1 MKTQRK
7 MNNLTST
14 ELYDTKNI
22 VIGPER
28 QEKYIHLPFNKKDK
42 YFTNPSDLIK
52 FIQDVEKVIRTSK
65 EYSNYIKYLKN
76 DVGLHNCSLFR
87 DIDDSKAPIEM
98 HHGPI
103 FTLYDIVE
111 IQVAYLYKHKMPINS
126 YRLAHNILKD
136 HWNNIIQV
144 VMLCK
149 TAHTAVHNLNGLKDK
164 KRYFLSADAAWG
176 DINKFI
182 EKYHE
187 AFSITHYNKLKDYVK
202 NYNLYKRD
210 SSDIKPELFTNKIT
224 EWVHE
229 FKNKNRD
236 AA

>member
-1 MKTQRK
+1 MEKQRK

-14 ELYDTKNI
+14 ELSDTRNI

-28 QEKYIHLPFNKKDK
+28 QEKFIHLPFNKKDK
-42 YFTNPSDLIK
+42 YFSNPTDLIK

-65 EYSNYIKYLKN
+65 EYTNYIRYLKEE
-76 DVGLHNCSLFR
+76 VGLHSCSLFR
-87 DIDDSKAPIEM
+87 EIDDSKAPIEM

-111 IQVAYLYKHKMPINS
+111 IQIAHLYRNGDAINS

-144 VMLCK
+144 IMLCK
-149 TAHTAVHNLNGLKDK
+149 TAHTAIHNLNGIKDK
-164 KRYFLSADAAWG
+164 KKYFLSADAAWG
-176 DINKFI
+176 DINAFI
-182 EKYHE
+182 EKYHD
-187 AFSITHYNKLKDYVK
+187 AFSINHYNKLKDYIN
-202 NYNLYKRD
+202 NYHIYK
-210 SSDIKPELFTNKIT
+210 SDEANKDTELFHNKIT
-224 EWVHE
+224 EWTYK
-229 FKNKNRD
+229 FKD

>member
-1 MKTQRK
+1 MKTLRK

-14 ELYDTKNI
+14 ELSDTKNI
-22 VIGPER
+22 VIGPNR

-42 YFTNPSDLIK
+42 YFSNPTDLIK

-76 DVGLHNCSLFR
+76 DAGLRYCSLFR
-87 DIDDSKAPIEM
+87 EIDDTKAPIEM

-111 IQVAYLYKHKMPINS
+111 IQIAYLYKHNEAINS

-136 HWNNIIQV
+136 HWDNIIQV

-149 TAHTAVHNLNGLKDK
+149 AAHTAVHNLNRLKDK
-164 KRYFLSADAAWG
+164 KKYFLSADAAWG
-176 DINKFI
+176 DINTFI
-182 EKYHE
+182 SKYYE
-187 AFSITHYNKLKDYVK
+187 AFSINHYNKLKDYIK
-202 NYNLYKRD
+202 NYNLYKNCD
-210 SSDIKPELFTNKIT
+210 ANSDTELFHNKIT
-224 EWVHE
+224 EWIYK
-229 FKNKNRD
+229 FKES
-236 AA
+236 A